1 MSGRIPDSSQDPDT
15 EFKCLVRGALGA
27 RGCLLGIRQQGRN
40 RGSRGLDWSDRFPS
54 IQGPVMADVIFV
66 AAIVAFFVISLL
78 VLRGLER
85 L

>member
-1 MSGRIPDSSQDPDT
+1 
-15 EFKCLVRGALGA
+15 L
-27 RGCLLGIRQQGRN
+27 
-40 RGSRGLDWSDRFPS
+40 DRFPS
-54 IQGPVMADVIFV
+54 VQGLVMADVIFV

>member
-1 MSGRIPDSSQDPDT
+1 MTGPTDP
-15 EFKCLVRGALGA
+15 
-27 RGCLLGIRQQGRN
+27 
-40 RGSRGLDWSDRFPS
+40 LDPRT
-54 IQGPVMADVIFV
+54 VMADVIFV